1 MAGVHPPF
9 GGGTVIDR
17 VTPNNIE
24 LLANKYR
31 GDVVNQVTPGGVVP
45 RIVFGRRDNVVNIGD
60 LIGNTE
66 GGGVIAHREGSHQWE
81 VVA

>member
-1 MAGVHPPF
+1 M
-9 GGGTVIDR
+9 IDR
-17 VTPNNIE
+17 VTPANIE

-45 RIVFGRRDNVVNIGD
+45 RIVFGRRDNTVNIGD
-60 LIGNTE
+60 LIGNTDD
-66 GGGVIAHREGSHQWE
+66 GGVIAHREGSREWE